1 MRSTGSVEG
10 AILAFMTPEQRLS
23 ELGLMLPQAPA
34 PVAAYV
40 PAVRTGNLV
49 FISGQV
55 PFVHGEL
62 IARGR
67 VPDMVD
73 VEQASLAARTCALNG
88 LAVLAAQLQGGLSEV
103 RRIVRIGVFVQCEPG
118 FTGQS
123 IVANGASEL
132 LVDVFG
138 DAGRHVRAAVGSIG
152 LPLDATV
159 EVEMLAEIH

>member
-1 MRSTGSVEG
+1 M
-10 AILAFMTPEQRLS
+10 AILTSMTPEQRLS
-23 ELGLMLPQAPA
+23 ELGLTLPQAPA

-55 PFVHGEL
+55 PFVDGEL

-67 VPDMVD
+67 VPDAVD
-73 VEQASLAARTCALNG
+73 VEQASQAARICALNG
-88 LAVLAAQLQGGLSEV
+88 LAVLSAHLEGGLSDV
-103 RRIVRIGVFVQCEPG
+103 LRIIRIGVFVQCEPG
-118 FTGQS
+118 FTGQP

-132 LVDVFG
+132 LVEVFG
-138 DAGRHVRAAVGSIG
+138 ESGRHARAAVGSIG

-159 EVEMLAEIH
+159 EVEMLAEVR